1 MVRSSCT
8 SGPPAYEGGGTMISA
23 ILSYEFLQNAFLS
36 GLIIGVIAP
45 LLGLFIVV
53 RRLALIADA
62 LSHVALAGIAGSLYM
77 SQQILFFSA
86 LNPVYLGIVSAVGGS
101 LLIEKLRGAYRH
113 YEELAIPVILSAG
126 IGLGAIFIS
135 LSQGFASDLVGY
147 LFGSVS
153 AVSRQDL
160 WIVIVIAIIVIAYI
174 RFLYKELFILS
185 FDPDYAKVSGVSS
198 KYVQMVFMVITA
210 LVIGASMRI
219 VGILLVSSLMTIPV
233 AAAIQLAKSFK
244 GALIYSIVFGEVAVI
259 VGLVS
264 AYHMDIAPGGT
275 IVVTSIIILLL
286 VLIWKK
292 IQAGQNAR
300 AIKGQEIV

>member
-1 MVRSSCT
+1 
-8 SGPPAYEGGGTMISA
+8 MIHA

-36 GLIIGVIAP
+36 GLIVGVIAP

-62 LSHVALAGIAGSLYM
+62 LSHVALAGIAGSLYL
-77 SQQILFFSA
+77 SQQVLFFAA
-86 LNPVYLGIVSAVGGS
+86 LNPVYLGIASAVGGS

-126 IGLGAIFIS
+126 IGVGAIFIS
-135 LSQGFASDLVGY
+135 LSKGFSSDLIGY

-160 WIVIVIAIIVIAYI
+160 VIVIAIALIVIAYI
-174 RFLYKELFILS
+174 RFLYKELFVLS
-185 FDPDYAKVSGVSS
+185 FDPEYAKVSGVNAR
-198 KYVQMVFMVITA
+198 YIQMVFMIITA

-244 GALIYSIVFGEVAVI
+244 GAMIYSIVFGESAVI

-264 AYHMDIAPGGT
+264 AYYLDIAPGGT
-275 IVVTSIIILLL
+275 IVITSILILLS
-286 VLIWKK
+286 VLAWKK
-292 IQAGQNAR
+292 IQGGRNAR
-300 AIKGQEIV
+300 VVREEIV